1 MLNNHTVS
9 YTRTA
14 ILLHWLSALI
24 IIASFTLGLSMVD
37 LPLSPKKLQW
47 YSWHKWMGVTIFM
60 LIALRLFWRISHPP
74 PPLPDDMPRWQ
85 QNMAHVTH
93 WTLYALL
100 LLIPLTGWFRSA
112 AAGLQVVYLGVLPL
126 PNPISVD
133 KPLGEQLK
141 LVHMSLNFL
150 MAFLVFTHVA
160 AGLKHYFVDKDGI
173 LARMLP
179 FLRHK

>member
-1 MLNNHTVS
+1 MNNTS
-9 YTRTA
+9 YNRTA
-14 ILLHWLSALI
+14 IFLHWLSALMI
-24 IIASFTLGLSMVD
+24 VASFTLGLSMVD

-60 LIALRLFWRISHPP
+60 VVALRLFWRIGHKP
-74 PPLPDDMPRWQ
+74 PPLPDAMPRWQ
-85 QNMAHVTH
+85 KNAAHVTH
-93 WTLYALL
+93 WALYALL

-112 AAGLQVVYLGVLPL
+112 AAGLQVVYLGVVPL

-141 LVHMSLNFL
+141 LVHMALNYL
-150 MAFLVFTHVA
+150 MAFLVFTHIGA
-160 AGLKHYFVDKDGI
+160 ALKHYFVDKDDI

>member
-1 MLNNHTVS
+1 MT

-14 ILLHWLSALI
+14 IFLHWLSALM

-60 LIALRLFWRISHPP
+60 LVAFRLFWRIGHAP
-74 PPLPDDMPRWQ
+74 PPLPDAMPLWQ
-85 QNMAHVTH
+85 KNAAHVTH

-141 LVHMSLNFL
+141 LVHMSLNYL
-150 MAFLVFTHVA
+150 MALLVFTHVA
-160 AGLKHYFVDKDGI
+160 AALKHYFVDKDDI
-173 LARMLP
+173 LARMIP
-179 FLRHK
+179 FLRRT

>member
-1 MLNNHTVS
+1 MHFLTGS

-14 ILLHWLSALI
+14 IVLHWLSALMI
-24 IIASFTLGLSMVD
+24 VLSFTLGLSMVD

-60 LIALRLFWRISHPP
+60 LIALRLFWRLGHPA
-74 PPLPDDMPRWQ
+74 PPLPVDMPRWQ
-85 QNMAHVTH
+85 KNAAHVTH
-93 WTLYALL
+93 LVLYTLL
-100 LLIPLTGWFRSA
+100 LLIPLSGWFRSA
-112 AAGLQVVYLGVLPL
+112 AAGVQVVYLGVVPL

-141 LVHMSLNFL
+141 LLHMVLNYL
-150 MAFLVFTHVA
+150 MAALVLTHVA
-160 AGLKHYFVDKDGI
+160 AALKHHFIDKDDI

-179 FLRHK
+179 MLRSK